1 MGTYQIF
8 FEVFG
13 GLSLFL
19 LGMKYMSEGFQ
30 SAAGKKLRSMVAAVT
45 DNRLAGCATGVVVTG
60 IIQSSAITTVLLI
73 GLVNAGVMTLQQAF
87 GVILGAN
94 IGTTVTGWLVS
105 LNVLSWGL
113 PVMSVAALG
122 YLFGKTE
129 KFKLWS
135 MILMGVGMIFF
146 GLTMMQEGI
155 APLRESPRVV
165 AFFSSFSPATI
176 SGLLKCILVA
186 RPAPITVI
194 FFIISFP

>member
-45 DNRLAGCATGVVVTG
+45 DNRLAGCATGVIVTG

-113 PVMSVAALG
+113 
-122 YLFGKTE
+122 
-129 KFKLWS
+129 
-135 MILMGVGMIFF
+135 
-146 GLTMMQEGI
+146 QD
-155 APLRESPRVV
+155 
-165 AFFSSFSPATI
+165 
-176 SGLLKCILVA
+176 
-186 RPAPITVI
+186 
-194 FFIISFP
+194 